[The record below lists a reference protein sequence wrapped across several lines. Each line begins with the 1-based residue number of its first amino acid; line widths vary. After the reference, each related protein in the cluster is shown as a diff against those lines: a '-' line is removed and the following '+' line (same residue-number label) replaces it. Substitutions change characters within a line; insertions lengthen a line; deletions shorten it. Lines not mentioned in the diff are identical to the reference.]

1 MVVTVNFSESV
12 SGLSLS
18 DILVTNAV
26 ASNLLGSGASY
37 SFTVSPLTDGPVVI
51 EIGSAAAM
59 DAAGNP
65 NTQSNTLSFVSD
77 RSNPATPTFLLVND
91 SGVNP
96 SDRITNDGRMIV
108 SGLEPLAVWQYSLT
122 GGLLWITGSGTTFV
136 VPDGQYLSG
145 IIRIR
150 QSDAAGN
157 PSFEGFN
164 SASVTVDTVAPVVL
178 FAPIRSPVSS
188 SLKSISFSFTET
200 TYGVVPNDFRLFRD
214 GEAVALV
221 GAKVT
226 GSGMNW
232 AVNNL
237 ANFNRIQGGYRI
249 VLTAAGSAITDS
261 AGNFLSLNADRE
273 WLVQSIKPSAPRALT
288 GIPGA
293 GQVLLSWSAPAS
305 SGLTIVRDYTVQYA
319 NAGGPWISFN
329 DGISTRTTAM
339 VTGLTNGSSY
349 TFRVAAI
356 NSLGIGIYSSNS
368 PSITPLSKPSTPT
381 ILSTTAN
388 DGLVSLTWRAPVSNG
403 GSSITDYILQFSTNS
418 GASWVQ
424 SIDSVSINTA
434 ATVSSLTNGVTYLFR
449 VAAVN
454 AAGAGD
460 WSSPSSPIT
469 PRSLAGSVSELLA
482 VAGNTQ
488 AALTWNS
495 PASTGGSPYH
505 RLYYPVCATQPGNV
519 DNICGWYFYS
529 SIGDGHRSDQWH
541 SVSISRGIEDRHG

>member
-1 MVVTVNFSESV
+1 MRVSWTLDKTSPAVILATSSPSLTNQSSMVVTVNFSESV

-178 FAPIRSPVSS
+178 FAPIQSPVSS

-221 GAKVT
+221 GTEVT

-273 WLVQSIKPSAPRALT
+273 WLVQSIKPSAPRTLT

-293 GQVLLSWSAPAS
+293 GQVLLSWS
-305 SGLTIVRDYTVQYA
+305 
-319 NAGGPWISFN
+319 
-329 DGISTRTTAM
+329 
-339 VTGLTNGSSY
+339 GSCIE
-349 TFRVAAI
+349 RLDHCARLRGAVCKCRR
-356 NSLGIGIYSSNS
+356 
-368 PSITPLSKPSTPT
+368 PLD
-381 ILSTTAN
+381 IIQ
-388 DGLVSLTWRAPVSNG
+388 RRH
-403 GSSITDYILQFSTNS
+403 
-418 GASWVQ
+418 
-424 SIDSVSINTA
+424 IDADDS
-434 ATVSSLTNGVTYLFR
+434 
-449 VAAVN
+449 
-454 AAGAGD
+454 
-460 WSSPSSPIT
+460 
-469 PRSLAGSVSELLA
+469 
-482 VAGNTQ
+482 
-488 AALTWNS
+488 
-495 PASTGGSPYH
+495 
-505 RLYYPVCATQPGNV
+505 
-519 DNICGWYFYS
+519 
-529 SIGDGHRSDQWH
+529 DGHRTHQRIELY
-541 SVSISRGIEDRHG
+541 ISRSSTQFFRYWNLFLELAFHHASLKTIDPHDSFHHSQ